1 MAAPKKTE
9 KQVMDV
15 SKPGKTPADASARPI
30 IVGHK
35 MLVQDPMVTETA
47 EKTEEA
53 VTETV
58 AEVETDEKPAVS
70 PSSSKRIIAPLS
82 TEEKSEDTE
91 SEKSSKAEP
100 EAAVSEESS
109 AAETATQ
116 ATSDNDAVVVDAVI
130 DQVADKKKVDEQ
142 QEADERK
149 KRETL
154 EKLVADKKYFVPLGR
169 SHHKSGHGLVVLTVL
184 LGAAFLG
191 LVAAIDAGMLE
202 AGFTLPFD
210 LIK

>member
-47 EKTEEA
+47 EKTEET
-53 VTETV
+53 VTEAV
-58 AEVETDEKPAVS
+58 AEVETDEKPPVS

-82 TEEKSEDTE
+82 AEEKSGDTE
-91 SEKSSKAEP
+91 SENTSQTEP
-100 EAAVSEESS
+100 EAAVSEESA

-116 ATSDNDAVVVDAVI
+116 DTSDNDAAVVDAVI

-154 EKLVADKKYFVPLGR
+154 EKLVAEKKYFVPLGR
-169 SHHKSGHGLVVLTVL
+169 SHHKSGHGLTVLTIL
-184 LGAAFLG
+184 LGATFLG

>member
-15 SKPGKTPADASARPI
+15 SKPGKTPADPSARPV

-35 MLVQDPMVTETA
+35 PMVQDPMVTET
-47 EKTEEA
+47 EDETVEA
-53 VTETV
+53 VEEPQAETE
-58 AEVETDEKPAVS
+58 EKPAVS
-70 PSSSKRIIAPLS
+70 PSASKRIIAPLS
-82 TEEKSEDTE
+82 AEEKSVDDTE
-91 SEKSSKAEP
+91 ADEESQPVAE
-100 EAAVSEESS
+100 ETVSEDSIPAKTKNEDS
-109 AAETATQ
+109 
-116 ATSDNDAVVVDAVI
+116 ATSDAAVVDAVV

-149 KRETL
+149 KREAL
-154 EKLVADKKYFVPLGR
+154 EKLVAEKKYFIPLGR
-169 SHHKSGHGLVVLTVL
+169 SHHTSGHGLLVFTVL
-184 LGAAFLG
+184 LGVAFLG